1 MADLLVDTDILI
13 DVGRGVE
20 GAVVALS
27 TWEMEK
33 QIGVSAVTYMELL
46 VGCRDKREQQA
57 VEQFVARFENI
68 LIDADITTQAIQLL
82 QRYRLSHGLLIADAL
97 IAATAMVKG
106 IPLVSKNQKDYRY
119 IEGLD
124 FWPYPS

>member
-20 GAVVALS
+20 GAVAALS
-27 TWEMEK
+27 TWEMR
-33 QIGVSAVTYMELL
+33 A
-46 VGCRDKREQQA
+46 
-57 VEQFVARFENI
+57 
-68 LIDADITTQAIQLL
+68 
-82 QRYRLSHGLLIADAL
+82 
-97 IAATAMVKG
+97 G

>member
-13 DVGRGVE
+13 DIGRGIE
-20 GAVVALS
+20 RAVAALS
-27 TWEMEK
+27 AWEMEK
-33 QIGVSAVTYMELL
+33 SIGVSAITHMELL

-68 LIDADITTQAIQLL
+68 LVDADITSQAIQLL
-82 QRYRLSHGLLIADAL
+82 LRYRLSHGLLIADAL

-119 IEGLD
+119 IEGLN
-124 FWPYPS
+124 FWPYPV